1 MTTSSNGGKPNTQQ
15 GNLTKLSRALTPL
28 IERPQWAVWRW
39 TQRPDGTWQKPP
51 FMATQPGWH
60 ASTKD
65 STTWSDY
72 GTALAAVQAG
82 HADGVS
88 YILTADDPFAAIDLD
103 HCREVDTCSIDVW
116 AQNFLHRGRFSYS
129 EVTPSGTGCRIWGL
143 ANGNSLHR
151 KFTLEIDG
159 KEIAAE
165 LFRRTHK
172 ALTITGY
179 RLDTIRELTNIDKV
193 LDWAVIWGERR
204 KAAAAEIAA
213 KTAATNGKDFNGGDG
228 CGYSVDQI
236 EQFVREGAPESAN
249 RSELFHTIVGH
260 YVGCG
265 WSVEQIYEHLQQFPD
280 GIGSK
285 YLAEGRLSREIIRSA
300 EKFGAASLP
309 LFDANGWTSGWEA
322 KAPQSEPKPAEKG
335 IEEELPS
342 EPEQVDEELG
352 EDIEEELPP
361 PEPELSEPEQINEE
375 VEEELPPELDPELG
389 DDDDELDEDEPPQQQ
404 LDLPVLHVH
413 GETDPRPLKSWLVKH
428 LIPAIGHGLLSGQW
442 GASKTFVI
450 FDLAAALVTG
460 QPFLGHAVKR
470 QCGVLLIAAEG
481 AEEVRLRLDA
491 VVREKC
497 GGMVR
502 APVYWYET
510 APVLLH
516 KDAVEKLVAMAR
528 QAEALL
534 QADHGLPLGLIII
547 DTIAAC
553 AGYRRSGDEND
564 NAVGQALMNVLKAV
578 AQAIGCFA
586 LGVDHFGKDLQA
598 GTRGAY
604 SKESSGDVVLVC
616 LGTKEL
622 SGSVTN
628 TRLAVRKHRGGRQ
641 GQEYPFTLREVEA
654 PELDEDGEPVTTM
667 VVDWLPAGTA
677 PALSAPDDPWAK
689 PRRRDQRTAVLRL
702 KRVLM
707 AILADQGVDLPITPN
722 GPVVRMVA
730 EKLVREAFYA
740 ATPPA
745 DGTPEQQGRFRR
757 QKFLAAVDWAEQ
769 EQLIGASAVNGV
781 SYLWLAPRK
790 TEEEEEAN

>member
-15 GNLTKLSRALTPL
+15 GNLIKLPRALAPL

-39 TQRPDGTWQKPP
+39 TQRSDGTWQKPP
-51 FMATQPGWH
+51 FMATQPDRY

-143 ANGNSLHR
+143 ANGDSLHR

-172 ALTITGY
+172 VLTITGY
-179 RLDTIRELTNIDKV
+179 RLDTIRELTNIDRV

-213 KTAATNGKDFNGGDG
+213 ETAATNEGFNGGDG

-236 EQFVREGAPESAN
+236 EQIVREGAPPEAN

-260 YVGCG
+260 YLGCG
-265 WSVEQIYEHLQQFPD
+265 WNVEQIYEHLQQFPD

-285 YLAEGRLSREIIRSA
+285 YLAEGRLSREIVRSA

-309 LFDANGWTSGWEA
+309 MFDANGWTSGWEA
-322 KAPQSEPKPAEKG
+322 KAPQPEPKPAEKE
-335 IEEELPS
+335 IEEKLTP
-342 EPEQVDEELG
+342 EPEQVDKE
-352 EDIEEELPP
+352 IEED
-361 PEPELSEPEQINEE
+361 
-375 VEEELPPELDPELG
+375 VEEELPPESESELG
-389 DDDDELDEDEPPQQQ
+389 DDDELDEDEPPQQQ
-404 LDLPVLHVH
+404 LDLPVLHAH

-460 QPFLGHAVKR
+460 QPFLGHAIKR

-534 QADHGLPLGLIII
+534 QAEHGLPLGLIII

-677 PALSAPDDPWAK
+677 PAPSAPDDPWAK
-689 PRRRDQRTAVLRL
+689 PRRQDQRTAVLRL

-769 EQLIGASAVNGV
+769 EQLIGASEVDGV

>member
-15 GNLTKLSRALTPL
+15 GNLTKLPRALAPL

-39 TQRPDGTWQKPP
+39 TQRSDGTWQKPP
-51 FMATQPGWH
+51 FMATQPDRH

-143 ANGNSLHR
+143 ANGDSLHR

-172 ALTITGY
+172 VLTITGY
-179 RLDTIRELTNIDKV
+179 RLDTIRELTNIDRV

-213 KTAATNGKDFNGGDG
+213 ETAATNEGFNGGDG

-236 EQFVREGAPESAN
+236 EQIVREGAPPEAN

-260 YVGCG
+260 YLGCG

-285 YLAEGRLSREIIRSA
+285 YLAEGRLSREIVRSA

-309 LFDANGWTSGWEA
+309 MFDANGWTSGWEA
-322 KAPQSEPKPAEKG
+322 KAPQPEPKPAGKE
-335 IEEELPS
+335 IEEKLPP
-342 EPEQVDEELG
+342 EPEQVDKE
-352 EDIEEELPP
+352 IEED
-361 PEPELSEPEQINEE
+361 
-375 VEEELPPELDPELG
+375 VEEELPPESESELE
-389 DDDDELDEDEPPQQQ
+389 DDDELDEDEPPQQQ
-404 LDLPVLHVH
+404 LDLPVLHAH

-460 QPFLGHAVKR
+460 QPFLGHAIKR

-534 QADHGLPLGLIII
+534 QAEHGLPLGLIII

-677 PALSAPDDPWAK
+677 PAPSAPDDPWAK
-689 PRRRDQRTAVLRL
+689 PRRQDQRTAVLRL

-769 EQLIGASAVNGV
+769 EQLIGASEVNGV